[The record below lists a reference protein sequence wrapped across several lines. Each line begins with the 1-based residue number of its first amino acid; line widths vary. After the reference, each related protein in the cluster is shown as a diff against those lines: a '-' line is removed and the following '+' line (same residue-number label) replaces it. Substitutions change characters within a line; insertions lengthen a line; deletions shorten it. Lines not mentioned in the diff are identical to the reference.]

1 MVADGIIKEIGSVRI
16 TVPHKVNGNNA
27 VIHCKLVEQP
37 AEGVQGLPCRMNQDQ
52 RLALAAFHIMNS
64 CRFIACFDNMHR
76 VAQAHR
82 FRIGKFA
89 VFDCIFKLCT
99 RRFKAVFGISE
110 LFNSSIVC
118 ILCGR
123 NVLVRIANYNIRRIK
138 IGTL

>member
-16 TVPHKVNGNNA
+16 AVPHKVNGNNA

-64 CRFIACFDNMHR
+64 CRFIARFDNVNR

-82 FRIGKFA
+82 FRI
-89 VFDCIFKLCT
+89 FKLCT
-99 RRFKAVFGISE
+99 RRIKAVFGISE

-123 NVLVRIANYNIRRIK
+123 NVLVRIANDNIRRIK